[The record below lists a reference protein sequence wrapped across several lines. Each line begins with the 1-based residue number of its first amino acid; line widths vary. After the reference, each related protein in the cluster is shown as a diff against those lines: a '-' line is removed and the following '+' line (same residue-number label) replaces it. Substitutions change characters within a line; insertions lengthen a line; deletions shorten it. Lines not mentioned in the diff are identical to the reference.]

1 MPVCDIPETIADR
14 NQGGPAMAESTRLQ
28 SFAWLTSIAVGAGLL
43 ASLPADGTGQEVACD
58 ARLTGT
64 LALPEIRI
72 SAAKA
77 PLRVSP
83 EPDAR
88 TVVSLPPDI
97 EVALL
102 DRMDEWYVVG
112 YRDGDRNRR
121 LYVAARDAEGPAA
134 ASLDPRQV
142 RAQEWATAHT
152 LACERIAGEKRAARS
167 LAAAGAFAGLTSI
180 IWHKY
185 IDDDDYYGTGFAVWS
200 GISVGSFVGAV
211 YKAFGLRSARKAL
224 RDLGPPSATAD
235 GTDSRVVRLEAD
247 LRFDMGMNRLALVA
261 AWRP

>member
-1 MPVCDIPETIADR
+1 
-14 NQGGPAMAESTRLQ
+14 MAESTRLK
-28 SFAWLTSIAVGAGLL
+28 SFAWLPSIAVGAGLF
-43 ASLPADGTGQEVACD
+43 AFLPAGGTGQEVACD
-58 ARLTGT
+58 ARLNGT
-64 LALPEIRI
+64 LSLPEIRI
-72 SAAKA
+72 SAARA

-102 DRMDEWYVVG
+102 HRTDEWYVVG

-121 LYVAARDAEGPAA
+121 LYVAVQDAEGPAA
-134 ASLDPRQV
+134 ASLDPQQV

-152 LACERIAGEKRAARS
+152 LACERIAGEKRAVRS
-167 LAAAGAFAGLTSI
+167 LAAAAAFAGLTSI

-185 IDDDDYYGTGFAVWS
+185 IDDDDYYGTGLAVWS

-211 YKAFGLRSARKAL
+211 YKAFGVRSARKAL
-224 RDLGPPSATAD
+224 RDLGPPSSTA
-235 GTDSRVVRLEAD
+235 GGLASRLVRLEPD
-247 LRFDMGMNRLALVA
+247 LRFDTGMNRLALVA